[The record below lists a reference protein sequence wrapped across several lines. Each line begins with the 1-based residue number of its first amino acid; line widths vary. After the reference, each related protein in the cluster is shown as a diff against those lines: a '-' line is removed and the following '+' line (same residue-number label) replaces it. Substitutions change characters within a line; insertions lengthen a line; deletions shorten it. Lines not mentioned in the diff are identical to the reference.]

1 MEFKRVV
8 TAVDS
13 DGTSVFAEDAPVKPI
28 ESAMMEGLR
37 FYEVWGTEG
46 PIVPPTSPTSA
57 GETFFPGPGATRFG
71 MLTIAPTPRD
81 APPPEP
87 DEQAMA
93 AGFEEIQ
100 RLLPGLVD
108 HMEPD
113 APGMHTTNTIDYDI
127 VVSGTLTLELDNGA
141 EVELP
146 AGSAIVQ
153 NGTRHAW
160 HNYGT
165 EPAVLAYVLI
175 GATGPAT
182 T

>member
-1 MEFKRVV
+1 MEIKRVV
-8 TAVDS
+8 TAVDA
-13 DGTSVFAEDAPVKPI
+13 DGKSVFAEDAPVKPI
-28 ESAMMEGLR
+28 ESAMMAGLR
-37 FYEVWGTEG
+37 FFELWGTEG
-46 PIVPPTSPTSA
+46 PITPPTAPTAA
-57 GETFFPGPGATRFG
+57 GTSFFPGPGETRFG
-71 MLTIAPTPRD
+71 LLTIEPTPRD
-81 APPPEP
+81 APSPPEP

-93 AGFEEIQ
+93 AGMEEIQ
-100 RLLPGLVD
+100 RLMPGLVE

-127 VVSGTLTLELDNGA
+127 VVSGTLTLELDDGA

-175 GATGPAT
+175 GATT
-182 T
+182 

>member
-1 MEFKRVV
+1 MEIKRVV
-8 TAVDS
+8 TAVDA
-13 DGTSVFAEDAPVKPI
+13 DGKSVFAEDAPVKPV
-28 ESAMMEGLR
+28 ESAMMPGLR
-37 FYEVWGTEG
+37 FYELWGTAG
-46 PIVPPTSPTSA
+46 AIDPPTPPTRA
-57 GETFFPGPGATRFG
+57 GQTFFPGPGETRFG
-71 MLTIAPTPRD
+71 LLTIEPTPRD
-81 APPPEP
+81 APPAPEP
-87 DEQAMA
+87 DEQATA
-93 AGFEEIQ
+93 AGMEEIE

-113 APGMHTTNTIDYDI
+113 APGMHTTRTIDYDI
-127 VVSGTLTLELDNGA
+127 VVSGTLTLELDDGA

-175 GATGPAT
+175 GALPG
-182 T
+182 